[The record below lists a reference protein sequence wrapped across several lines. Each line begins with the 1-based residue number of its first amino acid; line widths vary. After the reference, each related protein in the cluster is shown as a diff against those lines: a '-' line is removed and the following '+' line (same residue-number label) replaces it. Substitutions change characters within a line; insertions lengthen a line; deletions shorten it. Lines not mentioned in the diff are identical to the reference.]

1 MKGEEAATT
10 RLTRC
15 RRDQVFIPQP
25 VVAEVACGL
34 ARMPESK
41 RKRNLVQ
48 RLQWIL
54 KNIQRIAWTDEV
66 SEHFVRAKSQFLA
79 RDTTLEDFDLAV
91 AAHGH
96 ILVSENERHM
106 SRIPNLRLES
116 WSEPNSGNFPGSCL
130 S

>member
-66 SEHFVRAKSQFLA
+66 SE
-79 RDTTLEDFDLAV
+79 
-91 AAHGH
+91 
-96 ILVSENERHM
+96 NERHM

-116 WSEPNSGNFPGSCL
+116 WSEPNS
-130 S
+130 